1 MNIVVI
7 ALVYFNERLMC
18 MILISKRKLIIFIA
32 FVILL
37 SSIISYFKG
46 SKTSVFS
53 QSLSKKIVLDA
64 GHGLPDGGA
73 VGINGSI
80 ESTLNLAIAK
90 KVEKK
95 LRKKGY
101 EVIMTRCDD
110 NSLSPEGLS
119 IAARKKDDMHKR
131 LEIINSS
138 GADIFVSIHM
148 NKFPDSKYKGA
159 QIIYSQNYENSKTLA
174 LCLQERFHKIKN
186 NTSKRSVMAAPKS
199 IFLLKNA
206 QIPAVIAE
214 CGFLSNYEEEK
225 LLNDED
231 YQAELADAIYK
242 GILDYYKNSEIN
254 KGV

>member
-1 MNIVVI
+1 
-7 ALVYFNERLMC
+7 

-53 QSLSKKIVLDA
+53 QSMSKKIVIDP

-73 VGINGSI
+73 VGMQGSI
-80 ESTLNLAIAK
+80 ESTLNLAISK

-101 EVIMTRCDD
+101 SVIMTRLDE
-110 NSLSPEGLS
+110 NSLSPEGES
-119 IAARKKDDMHKR
+119 ISQRKKNDMHKR

-148 NKFPDSKYKGA
+148 NKFSDSKYSGA
-159 QIIYSQNYENSKTLA
+159 QIIYSKNFENSKTLA
-174 LCLQERFHKIKN
+174 LCLQERLHKIEK
-186 NTSKRSVMAAPKS
+186 NTSKRSVLASPNS

-225 LLNDED
+225 LLNEEE

-242 GILDYYKNSEIN
+242 GILDYYKISEKN